1 MVLETN
7 NSEALIGSQEQFE
20 ALLQEKFRQAV
31 CLALISVLE
40 EEVTAFI
47 WKRPYERKE

>member
-40 EEVTAFI
+40 EEVMAFI
-47 WKRPYERKE
+47 SELPYEQE